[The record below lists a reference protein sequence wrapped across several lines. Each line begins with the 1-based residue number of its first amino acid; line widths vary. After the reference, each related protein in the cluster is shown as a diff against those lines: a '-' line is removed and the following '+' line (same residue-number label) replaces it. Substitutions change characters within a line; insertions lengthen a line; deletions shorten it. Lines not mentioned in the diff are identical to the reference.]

1 MLERR
6 NRPAGKILAEEPEA
20 AGVATL
26 AVARIFWDLKE
37 AARTWMNDAL
47 DQTRRD

>member
-1 MLERR
+1 V
-6 NRPAGKILAEEPEA
+6 EELREAEA
-20 AGVATL
+20 AGVTTL
-26 AVARIFWDLKE
+26 VDVGVVWDLKE